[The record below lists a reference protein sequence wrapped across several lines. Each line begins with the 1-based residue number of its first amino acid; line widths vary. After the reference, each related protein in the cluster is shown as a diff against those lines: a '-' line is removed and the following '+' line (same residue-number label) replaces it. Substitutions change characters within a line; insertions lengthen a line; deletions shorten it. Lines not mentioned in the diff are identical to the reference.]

1 MTPTVCFAKGCH
13 NILKP
18 PKKKFCSTK
27 CSKSYHNAV
36 YHAKSKGAVYELE
49 HDGKPVAQPNV
60 QKRRGEVYE
69 KLIEKDLGPLILKG
83 DMEKKDAAKILGC
96 SKAAL
101 SYAYAAWV
109 EDMETKSKAESWT
122 LPAKAE
128 KSLRDFKKFRDR
140 YFETE
145 TGEKYETPDFHI
157 RWIESILEA
166 IEHGKQ
172 QMILS
177 PPRHGKTDLLIHFA
191 VWLIIKNP
199 NVRILWVG
207 GNEEISKNAISSV
220 IDQLENNE
228 LLNEELCPPGKSF
241 KPASRTGKAWSQNG
255 FTVGT
260 RTVTGIK
267 SPTMVGI
274 GRGGKILSRDCDIII
289 ADDIEDH
296 GSTMQPASR
305 ENTRNWWTTTLSSR
319 KEEHTAIVVIG
330 SRQHYDDLYS
340 HLLDNDSWSTIV
352 EEAHDTGCTLPD
364 WSDDEH
370 LDCMLWTGKRTYK
383 WLMDR
388 KRAAETT
395 GGRAIYEM
403 VYLNVAIPDGLSL
416 FDRTE
421 IEACR
426 DQKRD
431 IGQVPAGVRLIA
443 GLDPASTGYQ
453 AAVLWGYNTETGVLY
468 LIDLHNNLG
477 GGIPQALEV
486 IKDWWQKYTCSHW
499 VIEEN
504 GFQKAIRQDESIR
517 VFAATHGIFLEGHE
531 TRNQKFD
538 PLFGVTAMRPMFQ
551 EQKISLPYLGYEA
564 QEKVNLY
571 TSQLVYFSSARTK
584 SKSVGTKTDIVM
596 ASWFPMR
603 AIRRMQKERFAELG
617 YDYSPSFT
625 DYTTSNIDLDNWS

>member
-27 CSKSYHNAV
+27 CSKSNHNAV

-305 ENTRNWWTTTLSSR
+305 ENTTNWCTTTLSSR
-319 KEEHTAIVVIG
+319 KEEHTGILVIG
-330 SRQHYDDLYS
+330 
-340 HLLDNDSWSTIV
+340 
-352 EEAHDTGCTLPD
+352 
-364 WSDDEH
+364 
-370 LDCMLWTGKRTYK
+370 
-383 WLMDR
+383 
-388 KRAAETT
+388 
-395 GGRAIYEM
+395 
-403 VYLNVAIPDGLSL
+403 
-416 FDRTE
+416 
-421 IEACR
+421 
-426 DQKRD
+426 
-431 IGQVPAGVRLIA
+431 
-443 GLDPASTGYQ
+443 
-453 AAVLWGYNTETGVLY
+453 
-468 LIDLHNNLG
+468 
-477 GGIPQALEV
+477 
-486 IKDWWQKYTCSHW
+486 
-499 VIEEN
+499 
-504 GFQKAIRQDESIR
+504 
-517 VFAATHGIFLEGHE
+517 
-531 TRNQKFD
+531 
-538 PLFGVTAMRPMFQ
+538 
-551 EQKISLPYLGYEA
+551 
-564 QEKVNLY
+564 
-571 TSQLVYFSSARTK
+571 
-584 SKSVGTKTDIVM
+584 
-596 ASWFPMR
+596 
-603 AIRRMQKERFAELG
+603 
-617 YDYSPSFT
+617 
-625 DYTTSNIDLDNWS
+625 